1 MKYRV
6 ELTAKAEWD
15 VDGVLR
21 WFHERHATAAGGRW
35 LRNLMA
41 RIDTLE
47 KHPARCRLANRLQ
60 NQTTGDDSKSKH
72 NHPQQF

>member
-15 VDGVLR
+15 VEVVLR
-21 WFHERHATAAGGRW
+21 WFHEQRATAVGGRW
-35 LRNLMA
+35 LKQLMT

-47 KHPARCRLANRLQ
+47 SHPDHLWGIFANFW
-60 NQTTGDDSKSKH
+60 GI
-72 NHPQQF
+72 FG